1 MHMRF
6 VTAAALLACTAGL
19 VTLTAQTTPIA
30 SPRGSAAA
38 QVGGTWEK
46 TDRGQRYTGGKWITV
61 DYGRPIIR
69 GRQNIFGSG
78 AEYGKQVLGNATIWR
93 AGANETTR
101 LTTEAPLVF
110 GGTTVEPG
118 TYSVFVDLKEGAWTF
133 VLSTQPVQEKY
144 DPDDKTRTYGAYNY
158 DPQFEVV
165 RVPMK
170 LRDAPVSA
178 EQFTIAFVDMTPQG
192 GSLAMWWDRT
202 LATVEFTVGAGT
214 S

>member
-1 MHMRF
+1 
-6 VTAAALLACTAGL
+6 
-19 VTLTAQTTPIA
+19 
-30 SPRGSAAA
+30 
-38 QVGGTWEK
+38 
-46 TDRGQRYTGGKWITV
+46 
-61 DYGRPIIR
+61 
-69 GRQNIFGSG
+69 
-78 AEYGKQVLGNATIWR
+78 
-93 AGANETTR
+93 
-101 LTTEAPLVF
+101 
-110 GGTTVEPG
+110 
-118 TYSVFVDLKEGAWTF
+118 
-133 VLSTQPVQEKY
+133 VQEKY